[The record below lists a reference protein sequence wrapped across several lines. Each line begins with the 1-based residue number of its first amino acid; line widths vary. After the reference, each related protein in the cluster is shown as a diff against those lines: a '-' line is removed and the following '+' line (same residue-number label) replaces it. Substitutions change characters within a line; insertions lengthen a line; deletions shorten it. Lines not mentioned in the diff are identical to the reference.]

1 MIGITTNYY
10 EENMQ
15 REEFIRSVSN
25 DFINNNKSLYF
36 GAGLS
41 KNVNLPNWKD
51 IFQLLINELKAQF
64 IKLDSIDVEDPDSYA
79 VGEYIQGIVRDRN
92 ILFDKIAEI
101 LKKSSPLNSEQQQL
115 YEYLVRQEYNSI
127 WTTNFD
133 DIFENILKENK
144 YQVNVVDL
152 SSGIDKYHLLKQKR
166 TLYKIN
172 GSISDS
178 NRKLIL
184 TKNDYESYQDI
195 NKSFNSML
203 KRELICNTFL
213 FIGCSFTD
221 GILRPILRELKQIF
235 KDDFRHYAIFVKSDD
250 VKNQQLMIEDL
261 QERYGVYSYVI
272 EEKENVT
279 QNLTSLLKTIYK
291 YSINKNVFISG
302 SIEDPIDNEIH
313 KNFIN
318 KLTNALYDH
327 GYKIIGGVGKKIAYY
342 IGSATSAYMARGDET
357 DRSKY
362 LEQYFFYIDDNNTRE
377 KMINRARHTIFIYF
391 PCFNNIEKMKNSGTY
406 KELLISKRN
415 DNTLIPVVKTKI
427 GSGDYC
433 LSDEIDPI
441 LQEAGDDDSIIR
453 GIINLLDDR
462 QSIIEAY

>member
-1 MIGITTNYY
+1 
-10 EENMQ
+10 
-15 REEFIRSVSN
+15 
-25 DFINNNKSLYF
+25 
-36 GAGLS
+36 
-41 KNVNLPNWKD
+41 
-51 IFQLLINELKAQF
+51 
-64 IKLDSIDVEDPDSYA
+64 
-79 VGEYIQGIVRDRN
+79 
-92 ILFDKIAEI
+92 
-101 LKKSSPLNSEQQQL
+101 
-115 YEYLVRQEYNSI
+115 
-127 WTTNFD
+127 
-133 DIFENILKENK
+133 
-144 YQVNVVDL
+144 
-152 SSGIDKYHLLKQKR
+152 
-166 TLYKIN
+166 
-172 GSISDS
+172 
-178 NRKLIL
+178 
-184 TKNDYESYQDI
+184 
-195 NKSFNSML
+195 
-203 KRELICNTFL
+203 
-213 FIGCSFTD
+213 
-221 GILRPILRELKQIF
+221 
-235 KDDFRHYAIFVKSDD
+235 
-250 VKNQQLMIEDL
+250 MIEDL

-362 LEQYFFYIDDNNTRE
+362 LEQDFFYIDDDNTRE